1 MYSMFHSRVA
11 SITAKR
17 TQNPTPT
24 CIGQRRGGG
33 RPPEAP
39 GLWRGQT
46 ALQARPVAQAER
58 HAQVRTIRAMSPP
71 RTARR
76 RPRRTMKLGASGPW
90 IRPRRWIRCGTAR
103 RRSRACRLWRTGR
116 RPADDGGDEPGASN
130 RPYAASAAAPPR
142 RGPVAPARIPVMAK
156 VRRALVVEGGSAW
169 SSDIKGKPSPNGAT
183 GR

>member
-11 SITAKR
+11 SITVKR
-17 TQNPTPT
+17 TRNPTPT

-46 ALQARPVAQAER
+46 ALSARPVAQAER
-58 HAQVRTIRAMSPP
+58 HAQIRTIRAMSPP

-103 RRSRACRLWRTGR
+103 RRSRGCRLWRTGR
-116 RPADDGGDEPGASN
+116 RPADGGGDEPEASN
-130 RPYAASAAAPPR
+130 RSYAAWAAAPPER
-142 RGPVAPARIPVMAK
+142 RPVAPPRIPVMAK
-156 VRRALVVEGGSAW
+156 VRHVLIVEGERRWTWA
-169 SSDIKGKPSPNGAT
+169 IKGKPSPNGAT